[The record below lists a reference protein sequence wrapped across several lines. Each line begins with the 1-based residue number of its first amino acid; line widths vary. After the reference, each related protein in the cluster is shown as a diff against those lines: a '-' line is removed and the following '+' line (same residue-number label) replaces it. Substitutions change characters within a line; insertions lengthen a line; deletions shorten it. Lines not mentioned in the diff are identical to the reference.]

1 MRDVPRASSPRQRL
15 KQNTAGDV
23 VTQVRKTVYQNRTVY
38 SACCLNFVVNPVV
51 RSWLQLKK
59 FDMLSL
65 VSSYSL
71 HYLYFICPS
80 SHALYCWD
88 PDRLSEHLSPVEFRS
103 FWLPLP
109 RSFSLE
115 RCLSVFNEL
124 DILFGH
130 SIAPKFRN
138 MPFSFQWVFG
148 YLFWN
153 ALFIRANYKLGQ
165 SNLNL

>member
-109 RSFSLE
+109 RSFS
-115 RCLSVFNEL
+115 
-124 DILFGH
+124 
-130 SIAPKFRN
+130 
-138 MPFSFQWVFG
+138 FQWVRYFVRT
-148 YLFWN
+148 FHCPKVQKH
-153 ALFIRANYKLGQ
+153 ALQFSMGVWIFVLNVDCKCTLHQSKLQIRTI
-165 SNLNL
+165 

>member
-71 HYLYFICPS
+71 HYLYTSYAHRRMLCIAEIPTAYLNISHLLNSGPSDFHCP
-80 SHALYCWD
+80 D
-88 PDRLSEHLSPVEFRS
+88 
-103 FWLPLP
+103 
-109 RSFSLE
+109 
-115 RCLSVFNEL
+115 LSVWK
-124 DILFGH
+124 DV
-130 SIAPKFRN
+130 
-138 MPFSFQWVFG
+138 FQSSV
-148 YLFWN
+148 
-153 ALFIRANYKLGQ
+153 
-165 SNLNL
+165 S